1 MQSMTIV
8 RGCGLLTAGAAIAV
22 LAGCGAASGRPPDPA
37 ATAHAVL
44 SRHPVVDGHNDLARH
59 YLAASPPWSVS
70 ALDIEARL
78 PGQSDVPRLRSGAIG
93 ATFVTV
99 ASDLGPGADMHR
111 DRLLAAIDWFDA
123 LTRRHEGALMKA
135 LAPDDLV
142 RAQAGGR
149 IAMIMAIESGDQLDG
164 SLEQL
169 RELHA
174 RGLRAVTLVYDHHNA
189 LGDGAMVFP
198 RSAGAARPPAGG
210 LTPFGRQVVEEMN
223 RLGML
228 IDLSHAA
235 ESTATDAMAVSRSPV
250 MFSHSNARALTGT
263 ARNVSDETLR
273 AVAANGGVVM
283 VSFVPYLASEAH
295 WRWWTAGEARYA
307 ELVAAHGSDRGR
319 ISAGM
324 KAWDAAHPQPRVTL
338 AAVADHIEHVARV
351 AGDDHVGIGSDF
363 DGMDSFVVAGLEDA
377 TGVPALFAEL
387 ARRGWSEDR
396 LAKLA
401 RGNFLRV
408 WRTAAGRRA
417 AGAS

>member
-1 MQSMTIV
+1 MQLVTLV
-8 RGCGLLTAGAAIAV
+8 HWCGLLAAGAAIAG

-44 SRHPVVDGHNDLARH
+44 SRHPVVDGHNDLGRH

-78 PGQSDVPRLRSGAIG
+78 PGQSDVPRLRRGMIG

-99 ASDLGPGADMHR
+99 ASDLGPGTKVHR
-111 DRLLAAIDWFDA
+111 DRLLASIDWFDA
-123 LTRRHEGALMKA
+123 LTRRHQGALMKA
-135 LAPDDLV
+135 LAPGDL
-142 RAQAGGR
+142 AQAQASGR
-149 IAMIMAIESGDQLDG
+149 IAMIMAIESGEQLDG
-164 SLEQL
+164 SLDQL

-174 RGLRAVTLVYDHHNA
+174 RGLRAITLVYDHHNA
-189 LGDGAMVFP
+189 LGDGAMVF
-198 RSAGAARPPAGG
+198 RESAGVARPPAGG
-210 LTPFGRQVVEEMN
+210 LTPFGRQVVDEMN

-235 ESTATDAMAVSRSPV
+235 ESTAMDALAVSRSPV
-250 MFSHSNARALTGT
+250 IFSHSNARALTGT
-263 ARNVSDETLR
+263 ARNLSDETLR
-273 AVAANGGVVM
+273 AVAANGGVVL
-283 VSFVPYLASEAH
+283 VSFVPYLSSEEH

-307 ELVAAHGSDRGR
+307 ELVAAHGSDRER

-324 KAWDAAHPQPRVTL
+324 QEWDASHPQPRVTL

-351 AGDDHVGIGSDF
+351 AGEDHVGIGSDF

-377 TGVPALFAEL
+377 TGVPALFVEL
-387 ARRGWSEDR
+387 ARRGWTGDR

-401 RGNFLRV
+401 RGNVLRV
-408 WRTAAGRRA
+408 WRAAARR
-417 AGAS
+417 

>member
-1 MQSMTIV
+1 MKV
-8 RGCGLLTAGAAIAV
+8 VLVHWYGLLAAGAAIAG
-22 LAGCGAASGRPPDPA
+22 LAGCGTASGRPPDPA

-70 ALDIEARL
+70 AHDIESRL
-78 PGQSDVPRLRSGAIG
+78 PGQSDVPRWREGKIG

-99 ASDLGPGADMHR
+99 ASDLGPGATVHR
-111 DRLLAAIDWFDA
+111 ERLLAAIDWFDA
-123 LTRRHEGALMKA
+123 LTRRHPGALMKA
-135 LAPDDLV
+135 LAPDDL
-142 RAQAGGR
+142 AQARAGGR
-149 IAMIMAIESGDQLDG
+149 IPMIMAIESGDQLDG

-189 LGDGAMVFP
+189 LGDGAMAFP
-198 RSAGAARPPAGG
+198 RPAGAARPAAGG

-223 RLGML
+223 HLGML

-235 ESTATDAMAVSRSPV
+235 EATAMDVLAMSPSPV
-250 MFSHSNARALTGT
+250 IFSHSNARALTDT
-263 ARNVSDETLR
+263 ARNVGDETLR
-273 AVAANGGVVM
+273 AVAANGGIVM
-283 VSFVPYLASEAH
+283 VSFVPYLSSAAH
-295 WRWWTAGEARYA
+295 WRWWTAGEAHYA
-307 ELVAAHGSDRGR
+307 ELVAAHGSDRER

-324 KAWDAAHPQPRVTL
+324 QAWDASHPQPRVTL

-377 TGVPALFAEL
+377 AGVPALFAEL
-387 ARRGWSEDR
+387 ARRGWREEQ